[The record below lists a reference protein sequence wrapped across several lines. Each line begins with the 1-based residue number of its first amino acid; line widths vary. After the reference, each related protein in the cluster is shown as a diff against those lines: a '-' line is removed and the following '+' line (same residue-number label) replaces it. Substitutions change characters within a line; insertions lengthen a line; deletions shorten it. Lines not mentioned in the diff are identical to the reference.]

1 MKELIIEKTNKTLE
15 VTCVNGLVNFTGC
28 SITNDPKV
36 FFNPIK
42 DWVKDYVKNP
52 EKVTKVNMKF
62 DYIDTASVK
71 YIYEILSDLKVITSK
86 PDYSIDVDW
95 FFEFDDPEIL
105 ELGEIIQSKVGIHFN
120 FIEG

>member
-15 VTCVNGLVNFTGC
+15 VTCLEGLLNFTGC

-42 DWVKDYVKNP
+42 DWVREYVKRP
-52 EKVTKVNMKF
+52 EKTTKVNMKF

-71 YIYEILSDLKVITSK
+71 YIYEILSDLKVVSGK
-86 PDYSIDVDW
+86 PGMTLAVDW

-105 ELGEIIQSKVGIHFN
+105 ELGEIIQSKVGIEFN